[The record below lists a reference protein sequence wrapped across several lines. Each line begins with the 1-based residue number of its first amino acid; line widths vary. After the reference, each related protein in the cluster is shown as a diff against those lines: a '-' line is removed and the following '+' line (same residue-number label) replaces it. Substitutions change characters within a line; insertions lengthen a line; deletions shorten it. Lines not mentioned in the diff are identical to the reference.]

1 MDIKKIVIY
10 IVVAILGVALYNAW
24 IHDYPPSATQT
35 AAPQTTSPANNAN
48 YSPSTFNPASTIKT
62 KPAGNAVPN
71 ASTPSTGQRI
81 TVKTDVLNIQID
93 KAGGNI
99 VAASLPKYPVSLQ
112 QKDVP
117 VQILTDQPEQIYIA
131 QSGLT
136 NSDKSGQAA
145 EIKFNAPQSQYV
157 MANDQKQLVV
167 QLKGVTSNGLTIT
180 KVYLFNRNSYAIH
193 LSYQIE
199 NHGSKAWAG
208 SLFTQLTRRQPPEE
222 KHTFYTKAY
231 DGAAVSSPET
241 PYEKIPYKTLD
252 KGDISRNV
260 KGGWVAMQQHYFLS
274 TWIPV
279 SQNQYYRY
287 YSHVVTPANDGAKIY
302 IIGFVSPQM
311 NIAPGA
317 TGGDSATIYVG
328 PEIASN
334 LRTLAP
340 GLDHTIDYGW
350 LWPISVILFW
360 IMAQI
365 FSVVKNWG
373 WTIVITTIL
382 IKIVFYWFSAK
393 SFRSMAKMR
402 EMQPRIQAL
411 KERFG
416 NDRQALSKATMELYR
431 KEKINPLG
439 GCLPLVVQI
448 PVFIAFY
455 YVIIE
460 SVQLRQAP
468 FIFWIH
474 DLSVKDPYY
483 ILPILM
489 GLSMLVQQIISP
501 TSPDPAQQKMMW
513 ILPIVF
519 TVFFFSFPAGLVL
532 YWFVNN
538 VVQVLQQW
546 YVMKTYEKH
555 KAKIKSKRE
564 RK

>member
-1 MDIKKIVIY
+1 MVDIKKIILYVI
-10 IVVAILGVALYNAW
+10 IAILGVALYNAW
-24 IHDYPPSATQT
+24 IHDYPPT
-35 AAPQTTSPANNAN
+35 QTTSSTTTTPSSNETN
-48 YSPSTFNPASTIKT
+48 YSPSTFNPGSTVKPKVIGKASI
-62 KPAGNAVPN
+62 
-71 ASTPSTGQRI
+71 PSLSNQAI
-81 TVKTDVLNIQID
+81 TVKTDVLNIKID
-93 KAGGNI
+93 NHGNI
-99 VAASLPKYPVSLQ
+99 ISADLPQYPVSLQ

-117 VQILTDQPEQIYIA
+117 VQILNNSPDQLYIA

-136 NSDKSGQAA
+136 NTDKKGQAA
-145 EIKFNAPQSQYV
+145 EINFTSSQSHYV
-157 MANDQKQLVV
+157 MAPDQKELVV
-167 QLKGVTSNGLTIT
+167 ELQGKTANGLLVKKT
-180 KVYLFNRNSYAIH
+180 YLFTRGKYAVYV
-193 LSYQIE
+193 SYQVE
-199 NHGSKAWAG
+199 NRSQQTWSG
-208 SLFTQLTRRQPPEE
+208 SLYSQLTRRQPPEE
-222 KHTFYTKAY
+222 KHTFYSRTY
-231 DGAAVSSPET
+231 NGAAISSPET
-241 PYEKIPYKTLD
+241 PYEKVPYKTLD
-252 KGDISRNV
+252 KGDINRGV
-260 KGGWVAMQQHYFLS
+260 LGGWVAMQQHYFLS
-274 TWIPV
+274 AWVPE
-279 SQNQYYRY
+279 SQRQNYHY
-287 YSHVVTPANDGAKIY
+287 YSHVITPPNDGAKIY

-311 NIAPGA
+311 TISPGA
-317 TGGDSATIYVG
+317 SSGGHATLYVG
-328 PEIASN
+328 PEIASH

-360 IMAQI
+360 IMSAI
-365 FSVVKNWG
+365 FSFVKNWG

-402 EMQPRIQAL
+402 ELQPKLQAL
-411 KERFG
+411 KERYG

-439 GCLPLVVQI
+439 GCLPMVIQI

-460 SVQLRQAP
+460 SVELRQAP

-489 GLSMLVQQIISP
+489 GVSMLVQQIISP
-501 TSPDPAQQKMMW
+501 ASPDPAQQKMMW

-519 TVFFFSFPAGLVL
+519 TVFFFNFPAGLVL
-532 YWFVNN
+532 YWLVNN

-555 KAKIKSKRE
+555 KAKIKLKRE